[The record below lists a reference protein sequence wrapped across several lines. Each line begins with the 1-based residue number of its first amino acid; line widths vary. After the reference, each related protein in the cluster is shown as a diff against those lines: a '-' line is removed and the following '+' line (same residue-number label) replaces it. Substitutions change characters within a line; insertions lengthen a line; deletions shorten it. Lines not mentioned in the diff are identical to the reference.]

1 MQPTI
6 TPPSRSSALRRY
18 GPVIAIVAVIAVIAV
33 IVFATRSSDDK
44 TASGGPATT
53 APTAV
58 REGVLSFSQAK
69 AEGKEGSIDWGDR
82 CDTTTGKLR
91 YPSFFAAECYAPF
104 TGDNGGATAT
114 GVTASSIKV
123 VYYQAQE
130 TDPILNYITQ
140 AVKVDDTN
148 AQTAQTMQDWVTFY
162 NHFYETYGRK
172 VEMVPFTATGG
183 AGDEVAARADANT
196 IAQDIKPFAVWGGPI
211 LTPAFGDEL
220 AARGVLCIS
229 CGPGS
234 SYDYFTK
241 RAPYLWGLGILPE
254 QGQTHVV
261 EYLSKELN
269 DGNAEHAGDPAMQ
282 GEKRKFGLVYISTSD
297 TDEQVTDRFEA
308 NLNGAGIQLAE
319 RLAYKSP
326 VDLQNDAPALIA
338 KLKSAGVTSVLFAGD
353 PVAPQPLT
361 QAATGQE
368 YFPEWIITGSALTD
382 TAAFARTY
390 DQKQWA
396 HAFGVSFGAARSDP
410 ETTGSKFLYRWFF
423 GKDAPAAQAAAST
436 AVINPAL
443 FFPVLQGMGPHVTA
457 QDFQDALFAGN
468 ATPHAI
474 TQPSLSYGNK
484 GLWPQTDYSGVDD
497 ATEIWWD
504 PSASGKD
511 EIERQGQGL
520 YQYVDGGKRYFP
532 GEWPSQPSRAFDPS
546 GAVTIYTTPPASEQV
561 PTYPSPAAG
570 G

>member
-1 MQPTI
+1 MQPTT
-6 TPPSRSSALRRY
+6 TPPPRSSAVRRY
-18 GPVIAIVAVIAVIAV
+18 GPIIAIVGVIAVIAV
-33 IVFATRSSDDK
+33 VVVATKGGDDK
-44 TASGGPATT
+44 AASGGSATT
-53 APTAV
+53 TVPTAN
-58 REGVLSFSQAK
+58 RPGVLSFSQAK

-82 CDTTTGKLR
+82 CDTTTGKLK
-91 YPSFFAAECYAPF
+91 YPSFFAGECYAPF

-114 GVTASSIKV
+114 GVTSNSIKV
-123 VYYQAQE
+123 VFYQAQP

-148 AQTAQTMQDWVTFY
+148 AQTAQTMQDWMTFY
-162 NHFYETYGRK
+162 DRYYETYGRK
-172 VEMVPFTATGG
+172 IELVPFTATGT
-183 AGDEVAARADANT
+183 AIDEVAARADANT

-211 LTPAFGDEL
+211 LTPTFGDEL

-261 EYLSKELN
+261 EYLAKELAN
-269 DGNAEHAGDPAMQ
+269 GNAEHAGDPAMHAR
-282 GEKRKFGLVYISTSD
+282 KRTFGLIYISTSD
-297 TDEQVTDRFEA
+297 QDEKVTDRFEA
-308 NLNGAGIQLAE
+308 NLAAAGVPLAA

-326 VDLQNDAPALIA
+326 IDLQNGAPGLIA
-338 KLKSAGVTSVLFAGD
+338 KLKDAGVTSLLFAGD
-353 PVAPQPLT
+353 PIAPQPLT
-361 QAATGQE
+361 QAATAQE

-410 ETTGSKFLYRWFF
+410 RATGSKFLYRWFF
-423 GKDAPAAQAAAST
+423 GQDAPASTAAAT

-443 FFPVLQGMGPHVTA
+443 FFPVIQGMGPDVSA
-457 QDFQDALFAGN
+457 QNFEDTVFAAN
-468 ATPHAI
+468 ATTHAI

-484 GLWPQTDYSGVDD
+484 GIWPQTDYSGVDD

-504 PSASGKD
+504 PTASGPD
-511 EIERQGQGL
+511 EIQRQGQGL

-532 GEWPSQPSRAFDPS
+532 GEWPKQPTRAFDPN
-546 GAVTIYTTPPASEQV
+546 GAVSIYPTPPASEQA
-561 PTYPSPAAG
+561 PTYPSPAARN
-570 G
+570 